1 MRKRKGK
8 KILSLVLAGM
18 TCVSMLG
25 CSGGTIESLEWQ
37 QDSKATDIKNENQKE
52 SQKETTA
59 TGMGRYVEKTVLELD
74 MYGGHGKLQKMSD
87 GSLMYFDTLRKYIS
101 KDNGETWNMEE
112 MDWLYQLN
120 AEHFFLDS
128 AISKDG
134 TIFLEYMPYPKN
146 GEITAEEENAVAQ
159 MLALQDGTQKSL
171 KLDFTT
177 DSMYMRDYVFGDD
190 GTLFATIHDEKIY
203 EIDTENGKTSEFL
216 NVGEGT
222 YYMQCQN
229 NILLCASV
237 DDIYLFDMDNK
248 KRIEDT
254 VLSEF
259 IREAYGSLESGNSDY
274 YNYYVFMGEENVVYI
289 AGNKGLHRHI
299 IGGSSMEQV
308 IDGNLSSFGDPSH
321 GVVCAQMIEHQEF
334 VVCFSDDK
342 IVKFTY
348 DATIPTVP
356 NNALNVYSLKD
367 SDAIRQAIFAYQTA
381 NPDIYVTYEI
391 GMEGEGVT
399 REDALKNLNTRLVD
413 GSGPDVLIMDD
424 MPLDSYIDKGILMDM
439 RDIANQIDSKEG
451 LFTSALQPLY
461 KDEKLYVIPA
471 EIWMPV
477 IADDNDVNISNY
489 QEIADKV
496 EQLRKQNSEKDIL
509 EIYTPRVLM
518 KKFSVICAS
527 SWKNEDKT
535 LNEEKLR
542 EFLIESKRIYAAQMS
557 GTESQRNKELMP
569 ESQEVLE
576 SMYLHSLSDGSYL
589 MKKIQMLYGMIFT
602 IDDFARAMSVQ
613 KNTGFEQTKIVPM
626 NGQSSHV
633 YCPKTMAGINA
644 STKNKDEAETFIQTL
659 LGSEVQEL
667 LYTGLPINK
676 KAFEAVTTPDP
687 NQVSADGGYL
697 SCGMSD
703 MEGNSFYWDV
713 YWPTVDQVQL
723 LKEWITSADT
733 PYISD
738 VVLEEA
744 VYTAGEEYMKGILDI
759 DTAMKQ
765 ILEKTEIYLA
775 E

>member
-37 QDSKATDIKNENQKE
+37 QDSKTTDTKNESQKE
-52 SQKETTA
+52 SQKETTT

-74 MYGGHGKLQKMSD
+74 DYGGPGKIQKISD
-87 GSLMYFDTLRKYIS
+87 GSLMYFDTLRKYSS

-120 AEHFFLDS
+120 AENFFLDY

-134 TIFLEYMPYPKN
+134 IIFLEYMPYPKN
-146 GEITAEEENAVAQ
+146 GEITVEEENAVAQ
-159 MLALQDGTQKSL
+159 MLALQDGTQKPL
-171 KLDFTT
+171 KLDFTS

-259 IREAYGSLESGNSDY
+259 IRDSYGSLSSGYSDY

-299 IGGSSMEQV
+299 IGGSSMEQI

-321 GVVCAQMIEHQEF
+321 GVVCAQMVDNQEF
-334 VVCFSDDK
+334 VVRFSDHK

-348 DATIPTVP
+348 DATISTVP

-367 SDAIRQAIFAYQTA
+367 SEAIRQAIFAYQTA

-439 RDIANQIDSKEG
+439 SDIANQIDSTDG
-451 LFTSALQPLY
+451 LFTSALQPLC
-461 KDEKLYVIPA
+461 KDDKLYVIPA
-471 EIWMPV
+471 EIWIPV
-477 IADDNDVNISNY
+477 IANDNNVNIGNY
-489 QEIADKV
+489 QEMADKV
-496 EQLRKQNSEKDIL
+496 EQIRKQSSEKDIL
-509 EIYTPRVLM
+509 EIYTPRGLM
-518 KKFSVICAS
+518 KNFSVICAS

-542 EFLIESKRIYAAQMS
+542 EFLIESKRIYEAQMS
-557 GTESQRNKELMP
+557 GTESQRNKELTP
-569 ESQEVLE
+569 ETQEVLE
-576 SMYLHSLSDGSYL
+576 SMYLYSLNDGTYIA
-589 MKKIQMLYGMIFT
+589 KKAQMLYGMIFT
-602 IDDFARAMSVQ
+602 IDDFARAISVQ
-613 KNTGFEQTKIVPM
+613 RNAGFENTKIVPM
-626 NGQSSHV
+626 NGQSSKIYV
-633 YCPKTMAGINA
+633 PKTLAGINA
-644 STKNKDEAETFIQTL
+644 ATKNKEEAEAFIQTL

-687 NQVSADGGYL
+687 NQISSEGGYMTY
-697 SCGMSD
+697 GMSD

-713 YWPTVDQVQL
+713 YWPTVEQVQL

-744 VYTAGEEYMKGILDI
+744 VYAAGEEYMKGIIDI

-765 ILEKTEIYLA
+765 IIEKTEIYLA